1 MNDNEYFSDFN
12 NIHRIIVIVA
22 IIALFIQLAHKDFIR
37 IGMKSGSTKEPATIS
52 KWVNL
57 FYTKVFFYSN
67 ILFAIL
73 IALFSTINAIK
84 SAIGY
89 YIPLIWILFIL
100 LNTTYISYKIQK
112 GIKKV
117 YKSKY
122 LWTLIVQISTI
133 LIFGVAIVFI
143 CHQYGITKETF
154 LPFGIVA
161 TLLVW
166 IFQDTVKGFISS
178 FHLRANS
185 MLHIGDWIEMPSQN
199 IDGIVEDISL
209 VNVTIKNWDESKSC
223 IPLNQ
228 LFSNTYKNNRDV
240 LSGKAFGRRMYRQFI
255 IDTSSLRCV
264 SSEEIALLRDKLQ
277 HLNQPTEFLEDKV
290 PELTLNIY
298 LFREYLINWLGEN
311 EQVSIEPRLFIT
323 LRDPKPEGIPLYINT
338 FLKERERNRF
348 EMEQSRIIDHILLSM
363 QWFDLKLYQRPSA
376 EDITGILTSNL
387 NS

>member
-1 MNDNEYFSDFN
+1 MNENEYFLDCN
-12 NIHRIIVIVA
+12 NIYWILIIVATIA
-22 IIALFIQLAHKDFIR
+22 IFVQLAHKDFIR
-37 IGMKSGSTKEPATIS
+37 IYKKSPIKEPTLVS

-57 FYTKVFFYSN
+57 FYSKTFFYTN
-67 ILFAIL
+67 ILFAIS
-73 IALFSTINAIK
+73 IAILPNIRVIEP
-84 SAIGY
+84 AIGY
-89 YIPLIWILFIL
+89 YVPLIWTIFIL
-100 LNTTYISYKIQK
+100 LNTSYISYKIQK

-122 LWTLIVQISTI
+122 LWTLIVQITTI
-133 LIFGVAIVFI
+133 LIFGMAIIFI
-143 CHQYGITKETF
+143 CNQYGITKETF
-154 LPFGIVA
+154 VPFGIVA
-161 TLLVW
+161 TLLAW

-185 MLHIGDWIEMPSQN
+185 MLNIGDWIEMPSQN

-240 LSGKAFGRRMYRQFI
+240 LSGKAFGRRMYRSFI
-255 IDTSSLRCV
+255 IDSNSLKCV
-264 SSEEIALLRDKLQ
+264 NAEETALLKEKLLR
-277 HLNQPTEFLEDKV
+277 LNQPTEFLEDIE
-290 PELTLNIY
+290 PELTLNTY

-323 LRDPKPEGIPLYINT
+323 LRDPKPEGIPLFINA

-348 EMEQSRIIDHILLSM
+348 EMAQSSIMDHILLSM
-363 QWFDLKLYQRPSA
+363 QWFGLKLYQRPA
-376 EDITGILTSNL
+376 ADDFTKILDANSN
-387 NS
+387 S

>member
-1 MNDNEYFSDFN
+1 MNKNECFLDCN
-12 NIHRIIVIVA
+12 NIYWILIIVATIA
-22 IIALFIQLAHKDFIR
+22 IFVQLAHKDFIR
-37 IGMKSGSTKEPATIS
+37 IDKKSASIKEPTMVS

-57 FYTKVFFYSN
+57 FYSKTFFYTN
-67 ILFAIL
+67 ILFAIS
-73 IALFSTINAIK
+73 IAVLPNIRVIGH
-84 SAIGY
+84 AIGY
-89 YIPLIWILFIL
+89 YVPLIWIIFIL
-100 LNTTYISYKIQK
+100 LNTYYISYKIQK

-122 LWTLIVQISTI
+122 LWTLIVQITTI
-133 LIFGVAIVFI
+133 LIFGGAIVFI
-143 CHQYGITKETF
+143 CHQYGITEKTF

-178 FHLRANS
+178 FHLRVNS

-240 LSGKAFGRRMYRQFI
+240 LSGKAFGRRMYRSFI
-255 IDTSSLRCV
+255 IDSNSLKCV
-264 SSEEIALLRDKLQ
+264 NAEETALLKEKLLR
-277 HLNQPTEFLEDKV
+277 LNQPTEFLDDIE
-290 PELTLNIY
+290 PELTLNTY

-323 LRDPKPEGIPLYINT
+323 LRDPKPEGIPLFINA
-338 FLKERERNRF
+338 FLKERELNRF
-348 EMEQSRIIDHILLSM
+348 EMAQSCIIDHILLSM
-363 QWFDLKLYQRPSA
+363 QWFGLKLYQRPA
-376 EDITGILTSNL
+376 ADDFTKILTANSN
-387 NS
+387 S